1 MKIVMDKKL
10 GQAESE
16 RKKLAQQLETL
27 RSGAQHGSTQS
38 LDSISDDSVESSS
51 PQSGPSGSAEVP
63 QTGKKLFD
71 K

>member
-16 RKKLAQQLETL
+16 RKKLAQQFETL
-27 RSGAQHGSTQS
+27 RSSAQHGSTLS

-51 PQSGPSGSAEVP
+51 AQSGPSSSAEVP

-71 K
+71 E

>member
-16 RKKLAQQLETL
+16 RKKLAEQLVTL
-27 RSGAQHGSTQS
+27 RSSAQHGSTLS

-51 PQSGPSGSAEVP
+51 PQSGPSSSAEIP
-63 QTGKKLFD
+63 HTGKKIV
-71 K
+71 